1 MIGTIDACK
10 GKSKK
15 KLHGQ
20 KWAEQ
25 QDKAKWE
32 AYDETFSN
40 FSTGYVTLTRYT
52 QMILKIK

>member
-1 MIGTIDACK
+1 MAMIGTIDACK

-25 QDKAKWE
+25 QDKAK
-32 AYDETFSN
+32 
-40 FSTGYVTLTRYT
+40 
-52 QMILKIK
+52 